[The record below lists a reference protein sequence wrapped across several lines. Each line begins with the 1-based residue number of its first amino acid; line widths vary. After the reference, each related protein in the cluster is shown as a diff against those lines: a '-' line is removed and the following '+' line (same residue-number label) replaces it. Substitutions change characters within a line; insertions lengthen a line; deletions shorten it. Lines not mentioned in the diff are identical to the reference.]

1 MKWKKDEKEKDQ
13 QQTHRSRC
21 FQDDVIEEEEGYSPP
36 EGFRSL
42 PRLPRLPPF
51 APPRQPSIFD
61 KNDQRLTGSYININM
76 SYPP

>member
-13 QQTHRSRC
+13 QQTNRSEY
-21 FQDDVIEEEEGYSPP
+21 FQDDIVDEEEGYSLPDS
-36 EGFRSL
+36 FRSL

-61 KNDQRLTGSYININM
+61 NTDQRLTGSYINMN
-76 SYPP
+76 YPP